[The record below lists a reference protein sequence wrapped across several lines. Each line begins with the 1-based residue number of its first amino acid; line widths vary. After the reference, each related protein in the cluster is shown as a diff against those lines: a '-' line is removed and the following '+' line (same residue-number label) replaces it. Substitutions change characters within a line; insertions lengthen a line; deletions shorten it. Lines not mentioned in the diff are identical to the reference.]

1 MNSELIAKIIFTG
14 STLGLTG
21 IILRKIPALI
31 TLPEIT
37 VEEESLYLRLKRK
50 TKEINPLKNFSY
62 EIFLQKILTK
72 IRILSLKTDWKT
84 FNWLQKLREK
94 NQKKK
99 IEKEDNYW
107 EEVKKEIKKPR

>member
-1 MNSELIAKIIFTG
+1 MKE
-14 STLGLTG
+14 
-21 IILRKIPALI
+21 
-31 TLPEIT
+31 
-37 VEEESLYLRLKRK
+37 RLKK
-50 TKEINPLKNFSY
+50 LNPFRNFSY

-72 IRILSLKTDWKT
+72 IRILSLRTDNKT

-107 EEVKKEIKKPR
+107 EEVKKEIKKK